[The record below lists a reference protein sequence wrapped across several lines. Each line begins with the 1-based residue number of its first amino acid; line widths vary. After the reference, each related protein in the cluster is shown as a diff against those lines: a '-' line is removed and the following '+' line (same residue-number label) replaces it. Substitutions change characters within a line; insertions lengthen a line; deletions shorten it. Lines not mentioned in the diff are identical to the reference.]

1 MNVNWPNRALCT
13 PDPAENYYLPVLDED
28 WNNGTY
34 PNAPPYTVSS
44 PCAEKMGK
52 FARLAQAAHLLSRVL
67 RHASDTEISRHIL
80 REEGDILDRAIRS
93 LLSLTVSEEELCGVA
108 YCSPVAV
115 LGSAL
120 LMLQSFHRPRH
131 EVPSHAAGE
140 DRFLTAMERTAEVI
154 LPIAHRL
161 RDNQS
166 QFPSPLVMDWLYQS
180 AVIFTNLEQANFP
193 FYRDCVKCVR
203 EAMKNLTSLW
213 PVGNFY
219 LDPLETRKL
228 TNMQ

>member
-28 WNNGTY
+28 WNNGVSRVQQCYCIQLLITSQTY

-67 RHASDTEISRHIL
+67 RHVSDTEISRHIL

-115 LGSAL
+115 LGRYEPFHETQHFL
-120 LMLQSFHRPRH
+120 L
-131 EVPSHAAGE
+131 
-140 DRFLTAMERTAEVI
+140 
-154 LPIAHRL
+154 
-161 RDNQS
+161 
-166 QFPSPLVMDWLYQS
+166 
-180 AVIFTNLEQANFP
+180 
-193 FYRDCVKCVR
+193 
-203 EAMKNLTSLW
+203 
-213 PVGNFY
+213 
-219 LDPLETRKL
+219 L
-228 TNMQ
+228 TNISFSSVPF